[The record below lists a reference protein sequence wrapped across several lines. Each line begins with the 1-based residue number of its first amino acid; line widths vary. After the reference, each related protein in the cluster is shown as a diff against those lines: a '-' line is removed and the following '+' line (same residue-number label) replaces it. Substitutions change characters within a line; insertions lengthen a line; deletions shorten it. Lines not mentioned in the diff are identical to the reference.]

1 MIKSMTG
8 FGRGSHED
16 QHRSFTIEIK
26 SVNHRYCDLNIKLP
40 KNLIS
45 LEDRIR
51 KAVQPNISR
60 GKIDIFITQ
69 NTFKKEDTIAVF
81 NESLGDSYYECL
93 KSIKERYNI
102 GGEIS
107 ISLLAKFPD
116 VINVKQSD
124 EDIEELWNCIKK
136 PLDSA
141 LKLLVQMREFEG
153 LKLQENIILKCENIK
168 ISLNEIEKQAPLVE
182 MEYKDKLRER
192 IKLLLDDQSVDE
204 SRIAMEVA
212 MFADKACIDE
222 EIVRLKSHLNQMKVT
237 LDINEPVGRKLD
249 FIVQEMN
256 REANTIGSKANN
268 LEIVH
273 LVLNIKNEI
282 EKIREQVQNVE

>member
-16 QHRSFTIEIK
+16 EHRSFTVEIK

-45 LEDRIR
+45 LEDKIR
-51 KAVQPNISR
+51 KTVQPSISR

-69 NTFKKEDTIAVF
+69 NTFKKEDTVAVF
-81 NESLGDSYYECL
+81 NESLGDSYFKCL
-93 KSIKERYNI
+93 KKIKERYNI
-102 GGEIS
+102 DDDIS
-107 ISLLAKFPD
+107 VSLLAKFPD
-116 VINVKQSD
+116 VINVKQLD
-124 EDIEELWNCIKK
+124 EDIKELWDCIAI
-136 PLDSA
+136 PLNSA
-141 LKLLVQMREFEG
+141 LKLMLEMRTFEG

-168 ISLNEIEKQAPLVE
+168 ILLNEIEKQAPLVVV
-182 MEYKDKLRER
+182 EYKDKLKER

-237 LDINEPVGRKLD
+237 LDIDEPVGRKLD

-256 REANTIGSKANN
+256 RETNTIGSKANN
-268 LEIVH
+268 LDIVH

>member
-8 FGRGSHED
+8 FGRGNHED
-16 QHRSFTIEIK
+16 EHRSFTIEIK

-51 KAVQPNISR
+51 KTVQQSIIR

-69 NTFKKEDTIAVF
+69 NTFKKEDEVAVF

-102 GGEIS
+102 RDDIS
-107 ISLLAKFPD
+107 VSLIARFPN
-116 VINVKQSD
+116 VINIKQLD
-124 EDIEELWNCIKK
+124 EDIEELWNCLTI
-136 PLDSA
+136 PLNSA
-141 LKLLVQMREFEG
+141 LEMLFQMRVLEG
-153 LKLQENIILKCENIK
+153 SKLQENIILKCENIK
-168 ISLNEIEKQAPLVE
+168 TMVNEIEKQAPLVE
-182 MEYKDKLRER
+182 MEYKNKLNER

-237 LDINEPVGRKLD
+237 LDLDEPVGRKLD

-256 REANTIGSKANN
+256 RETNTIGSKANN

-282 EKIREQVQNVE
+282 EKIREQIQNVE

>member
-16 QHRSFTIEIK
+16 EHRSFTIEIK
-26 SVNHRYCDLNIKLP
+26 SVNHRYCDFNIKLP

-45 LEDRIR
+45 LEDKIR
-51 KAVQPNISR
+51 KIVGQSICR

-69 NTFKKEDTIAVF
+69 NTFKKEDTVAVF
-81 NESLGDSYYECL
+81 NQSLGDSYYACL
-93 KSIKERYNI
+93 QNIKKRYNI
-102 GGEIS
+102 CSDIPV
-107 ISLLAKFPD
+107 SLIATFSG
-116 VINVKQSD
+116 VINIKQLD
-124 EDIEELWNCIKK
+124 EDIEELWNCLAI
-136 PLDSA
+136 PLNSA
-141 LKLLVQMREFEG
+141 LELLLQMRKFEG
-153 LKLQENIILKCENIK
+153 SKLQENIILKCINIEN
-168 ISLNEIEKQAPLVE
+168 SLNEIEKQAPLVE
-182 MEYKDKLRER
+182 IEYKDKLRER
-192 IKLLLDDQSVDE
+192 IKVLLDDQNVDE

-237 LDINEPVGRKLD
+237 LDMDEPVGRKLD

-256 REANTIGSKANN
+256 RETNTIGSKANN
-268 LEIVH
+268 IEIVH

-282 EKIREQVQNVE
+282 EKIREQIQNVE

>member
-8 FGRGSHED
+8 FGRGSLED
-16 QHRSFTIEIK
+16 EHRSFTIEIK

-51 KAVQPNISR
+51 KTVQPSISR
-60 GKIDIFITQ
+60 GKIDIFVTQ

-107 ISLLAKFPD
+107 LSLLAGFPD
-116 VINVKQSD
+116 VISLKQSD
-124 EDIEELWNCIKK
+124 EDIEELWSCIKK

-141 LKLLVQMREFEG
+141 LGLLVQMRVFEG
-153 LKLQENIILKCENIK
+153 LKLQENIMLKCENIK
-168 ISLNEIEKQAPLVE
+168 MSLNEIEKQAPLVE
-182 MEYKDKLRER
+182 TEYKDKLRER
-192 IKLLLDDQSVDE
+192 IKLLLDDQSLDE

-237 LDINEPVGRKLD
+237 LDMNEPVGRKLD

-256 REANTIGSKANN
+256 REINTIGSKANN

>member
-16 QHRSFTIEIK
+16 EHRSFTIEIK
-26 SVNHRYCDLNIKLP
+26 SVNHRYCDFNIKLP
-40 KNLIS
+40 KNLVS
-45 LEDRIR
+45 LEDKIR
-51 KAVQPNISR
+51 KIVQQSIYR

-69 NTFKKEDTIAVF
+69 NTFKKEDTVAVF
-81 NESLGDSYYECL
+81 NQSLGDSYYSCL
-93 KSIKERYNI
+93 QSIKEKYNI
-102 GGEIS
+102 CSDIPV
-107 ISLLAKFPD
+107 SLIATFPG
-116 VINVKQSD
+116 VINIKQLD
-124 EDIEELWNCIKK
+124 EDIEELWNCLTI
-136 PLDSA
+136 PLNSA
-141 LKLLVQMREFEG
+141 LKLLLQMRKFEG
-153 LKLQENIILKCENIK
+153 SKLQENILLKCVNIEN
-168 ISLNEIEKQAPLVE
+168 SLNAIEKQAPLVE
-182 MEYKDKLRER
+182 IEYKDKLRER
-192 IKLLLDDQSVDE
+192 INLLLDDQNVDE

-237 LDINEPVGRKLD
+237 LDMDEPVGRKLD

-256 REANTIGSKANN
+256 RETNTIGSKANN

-282 EKIREQVQNVE
+282 EKIREQIQNVE